1 MLKPPK
7 INALADTLTEK
18 TLPVFDEATPKI
30 VHEEENVID
39 REKRNARLSEV
50 NK

>member
-18 TLPVFDEATPKI
+18 TLPVFDEAAPKI
-30 VHEEENVID
+30 VHEEENGD
-39 REKRNARLSEV
+39 R
-50 NK
+50 